1 MIRVLSAE
9 AVRVTFR
16 LVEGYRIARQ
26 SFTSAENVLLKVVTS
41 DGRAA
46 FGCAAPAEE
55 VTGET
60 PAAAL
65 EVLGDRLIPILRES
79 DAGASEAV
87 VRLAAAAAPGH
98 PAAVAAVDMALRDLE
113 ARRLGVPLA
122 RLLGMR
128 RDRLP
133 TCVTLGIAGIA
144 ETLEKARRRIAAGF
158 RILKIK
164 VGDDWE
170 ADARLVR
177 VLRDALGP
185 AVVLRADGNQG
196 YSEDEARRFLAAL
209 VPGDLELL
217 EQPTPAG
224 DLETLR
230 RLAASSPVPIMADEA
245 LLTAADARRIAGE
258 RAAALVNLKLMKCG
272 GIGAALEIAA
282 ITRAAGIGAMIGCND
297 ESRISIS
304 AALHFA
310 LAAENVERADL
321 DGHLD
326 LADDVARGGVRI
338 EDGYVLPLLD
348 EPGLGVSVDF

>member
-1 MIRVLSAE
+1 MIRVRSAE
-9 AVRVTFR
+9 AALATFR

-26 SFTSAENVLLKVVTS
+26 TFTSAENVLLKVVTS

-65 EVLGDRLIPILRES
+65 EALSDRLIPILRES
-79 DAGASEAV
+79 DAADPVAV
-87 VRLAAAAAPGH
+87 VRRASAAAPGR
-98 PAAVAAVDMALRDLE
+98 PAALAAVDMALRDLE
-113 ARRLGVPLA
+113 ARRLRVPLA

-133 TCVTLGIAGIA
+133 TSVTLGIAGLA
-144 ETLEKARRRIAAGF
+144 ETLERARRQVAAGF
-158 RILKIK
+158 HILKVK
-164 VGDDWE
+164 VGEDWD
-170 ADARLVR
+170 ADARLIRALR
-177 VLRDALGP
+177 VALGP
-185 AVVLRADGNQG
+185 GVILRADGNQG
-196 YSEDEARRFLAAL
+196 YSEDETRRFLAAL
-209 VPGDLELL
+209 APGDLELL

-224 DLETLR
+224 DLEALR
-230 RLAASSPVPIMADEA
+230 RLADSSPVPIMADEA
-245 LLTAADARRIAGE
+245 LVTTDDARRIAAG
-258 RAAALVNLKLMKCG
+258 RAATLVNLKLMKCG
-272 GIGAALEIAA
+272 GIGAALEIASV
-282 ITRAAGIGAMIGCND
+282 TRAAGIGAMIGCND
-297 ESRISIS
+297 ESRISIA

-338 EDGYVLPLLD
+338 EGGYILPLLD